1 VSRVIVVEDDRHIL
15 RVISLWL
22 GRQGHEVLEACN
34 GQAALDLIGE
44 HAPDLVITDI
54 NMPGIGGLELLNILD
69 ERGQRPRGAVV
80 LTSRWDHREI
90 AEQLQARDV
99 HVMPKPFSPTY
110 LAEVVSILIK
120 GGDDREGAPA
130 GPSEETRQ

>member
-1 VSRVIVVEDDRHIL
+1 MSRVIVVEDDPHIL
-15 RVISLWL
+15 RVIALWL

-34 GQAALDLIGE
+34 GQIALDLIAE
-44 HAPDLVITDI
+44 HTPDLVITDI
-54 NMPGIGGLELLNILD
+54 NMPGMDGIELLNILD

-110 LAEVVSILIK
+110 LAEVVNVLIE
-120 GGDDREGAPA
+120 GSAGRESAPT
-130 GPSEETRQ
+130 GPSEGTQ